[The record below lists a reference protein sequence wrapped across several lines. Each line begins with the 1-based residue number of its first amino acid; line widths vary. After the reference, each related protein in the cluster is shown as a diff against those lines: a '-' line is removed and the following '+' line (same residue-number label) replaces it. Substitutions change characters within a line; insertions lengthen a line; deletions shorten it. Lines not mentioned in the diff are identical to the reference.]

1 MSDGRKTGDWRNY
14 AKPVNQY
21 LTWVYYGINA
31 SRSSSIYGRS
41 STIRPESRTCKFFI
55 RYQ

>member
-14 AKPVNQY
+14 ANPVNQY
-21 LTWVYYGINA
+21 FTWVYYGITA

-41 STIRPESRTCKFFI
+41 STIRPESRTYKFFI
-55 RYQ
+55 RY